1 MIFLNAVLEK
11 HQSDVCSVN
20 INVRVFVR
28 VELLTAVEEFMCK
41 RLPLTN
47 SSIIMQNIVYY
58 MNVAHA
64 ACVLRSAVGG
74 CVCVRVCVQTVQ
86 CVTRVPEAWLVY
98 VMKTVES
105 CVYINIYFACLV
117 VCD

>member
-1 MIFLNAVLEK
+1 MIFFNAVLEK

-47 SSIIMQNIVYY
+47 SSIIMLLVSTHCLLYECCTC
-58 MNVAHA
+58 
-64 ACVLRSAVGG
+64 CVRSALSSGW
-74 CVCVRVCVQTVQ
+74 VCVRACVCADCAV
-86 CVTRVPEAWLVY
+86 CNSSPRSLAGICDEA
-98 VMKTVES
+98 
-105 CVYINIYFACLV
+105 C
-117 VCD
+117 